1 MSNKSKTN
9 SGLIILYMLTAIA
22 VVIAVYRFIVGL
34 GPVSNLSD
42 GYPWGIW
49 IGIDIMAGI
58 ALTAGGFTIAVAVYI
73 FGGEK
78 YRPVL
83 RPAILTAFL
92 GYVLEI
98 IALMVDIG
106 RSIEIWHAIIYW
118 NNSSPMFLVA
128 WCVMLYGTILAIEF
142 APVIFEEFKMD
153 NIKKLY
159 DKLSPWISIII
170 VTFFIFLMST
180 LLWAVIAFVVFT
192 VLLLLFRL
200 SLPKGSALLVLIIAG
215 VVISI
220 SHQSSLGMLF
230 VIVPQKLS
238 ALWYS
243 PYLPIDFIITAA
255 AVGCAMVI
263 FESTISSKVFGFG
276 LESDIIKGLG
286 KALTWI
292 LLLAIIF
299 KAVSLYIN
307 TGFVLEATGWQ
318 MFYFMLEI
326 IVGLMLPF
334 ILLLIPSI
342 RKSAKAIF
350 YPATMVVFGV
360 ILNRANVA
368 WIGINN
374 ENYPAYHPYILE
386 ILLTLGIF
394 SIGILLFY
402 HICKRFPVFEKGKV

>member
-1 MSNKSKTN
+1 MNKKSKIGP
-9 SGLIILYMLTAIA
+9 GLVIMYLLTAIA
-22 VVIAVYRFIVGL
+22 AVIAIYRFTAGL

-58 ALTAGGFTIAVAVYI
+58 ALTAGGFTVAVAVHI

-98 IALMVDIG
+98 VALMVDLG

-118 NNSSPMFLVA
+118 NNTSPMFLVA
-128 WCVMLYGTILAIEF
+128 WCVMLYATILAIEF
-142 APVIFEEFKMD
+142 APIVFEEFKMD
-153 NIKKLY
+153 KLQKLY
-159 DKLSPWISIII
+159 HKLAPWISIII
-170 VTFFIFLMST
+170 VTFFIFLMSNII
-180 LLWAVIAFVVFT
+180 WAAIAFVVFT
-192 VLLLLFRL
+192 IIYMLFRF

-215 VVISI
+215 VVISL
-220 SHQSSLGMLF
+220 SHQSSLGMIF

-243 PYLPIDFIITAA
+243 PLLPIDFIITAI

-263 FESTISSKVFGFG
+263 FESTLSSKTFGFG
-276 LESDIIKGLG
+276 LESKIIIGLG
-286 KALTWI
+286 RALTWV
-292 LLLAIIF
+292 LLIAIVF
-299 KAVSLYIN
+299 KAVSLFIN
-307 TGFVLEATGWQ
+307 TGFAIEATGWQ
-318 MFYFMLEI
+318 MFYFMIEI
-326 IVGLMLPF
+326 IVGLILPF

-342 RKSAKAIF
+342 KKSATAIF
-350 YPATMVVFGV
+350 YPALFVVFGV
-360 ILNRANVA
+360 ILNRANVG

-374 ENYPAYHPYILE
+374 ENYAGYHPHILE
-386 ILLTLGIF
+386 ILMTLGIF
-394 SIGILLFY
+394 SFGILLFY
-402 HICKRFPVFEKGKV
+402 HICKRFPVFEKEEA